1 MPPAHS
7 NQSFFTRL
15 CAKLYVLTDYD
26 GWYRHYKLTEL
37 PRVVARPFDENNLAT
52 GFAWGLDERAVEYP
66 WLFSRLPGHSG
77 RLLDAGSVLNHDFLV
92 HHPQLAEK
100 TTTIMTLAP
109 EDVCFWQEGISYVY
123 GDIRDTCFRDDYFD
137 YVVSLSTLE
146 HIGLNN
152 TLFYTKEESRNE
164 QDPTAY
170 LSAVTELRRILKP
183 GGLCF
188 ISVPFGRRSVHEWLQ
203 IFDGDM
209 VDRTIETFRP
219 EFHAVTYFQYGGAKG
234 WQLSNRDLAREAGY
248 FDPMR
253 GKRRRGG
260 ALAAEAVACLELRK

>member
-1 MPPAHS
+1 MSSRQS
-7 NQSFFTRL
+7 NQSLFTRL
-15 CAKLYVLTDYD
+15 RSRLYALTDYD

-37 PRVVARPFDENNLAT
+37 PRLVEAPFNVDSLPLGYAR
-52 GFAWGLDERAVEYP
+52 GLDERAVEYP

-92 HHPQLAEK
+92 GHPKLAEK

-123 GDIRDTCFRDDYFD
+123 GDLRDTCFRDDYFD
-137 YVVSLSTLE
+137 YIVSLSTLE

-152 TLFYTKEESRNE
+152 TLFYTNEESRNE
-164 QDPTAY
+164 QDPTAF
-170 LSAVTELRRILKP
+170 LPAVTELRRILKP

-188 ISVPFGRRSVHEWLQ
+188 MSVPFGKKCVHEWLQ

-209 VDRTIETFRP
+209 VDSMIEKFQP
-219 EFHAVTYFQYGGAKG
+219 GFHAVTYFQYSGTKG
-234 WQLSNRDLAREAGY
+234 WQLSDRHLARDAAY
-248 FDPMR
+248 FDPLR
-253 GKRRRGG
+253 GKRLRGG
-260 ALAAEAVACLELRK
+260 ALAAEAVACLELKK